1 MKRLVVCSDGTWNK
15 PDQPNPTNVVEVAT
29 TLKQVDA
36 AGISQLLFYD
46 PGVGTSTFDHLRGGA
61 FGVGLSKNIQ
71 QAYHFLVFNY
81 EPGDELFFFGFSRG
95 AYTVRSAVGLIRN
108 SGVLKREY
116 LGKSEE
122 AYQLYRRRDD
132 ASHPASDE
140 ATRFRQQYAHEPPV
154 KFIGVWDTVGALGV
168 PLPLVSKFWE
178 FHDVRLSRSVQ
189 YAYQALAIDERR
201 RHFKPALWEQHPE
214 APPTQVL
221 EQVWFAGVH
230 SNVGGGYA
238 SAGLSDIALLWMVN
252 KAEGCGLAFNRE
264 YLNRLVNKEGLD
276 PNALIRKDALDAL
289 GHSQN
294 PFFWIIGFGNYVRRL
309 GLDPSKKPVPVTK
322 ESAATTAVQRL
333 EDASAKYDAKNLRE
347 FLQGGGKNTPVP

>member
-15 PDQPNPTNVVEVAT
+15 PDQPNPTNVVKVAT
-29 TLKQVDA
+29 TLRQADA
-36 AGISQLLFYD
+36 AAISQLLFYD
-46 PGVGTSTFDHLRGGA
+46 PGVGTGTFDHLRGGA

-95 AYTVRSAVGLIRN
+95 AYTVRSTVGLIRN
-108 SGVLKREY
+108 SGLLKREY

-122 AYQLYRRRDD
+122 AYQLYRRRD
-132 ASHPASDE
+132 PASYPASEE
-140 ATRFRQQYAHEPPV
+140 ATRFRQQYAHEPAV

-189 YAYQALAIDERR
+189 YAYHALAIDERR
-201 RHFKPALWEQHPE
+201 KNFKPTLWEQHPE
-214 APPTQVL
+214 APQTQVL

-230 SNVGGGYA
+230 SDVGGGYA
-238 SAGLSDIALLWMVN
+238 SAALSDIALLWMVN
-252 KAEGCGLAFNRE
+252 KAEGCGLAFNRDSV
-264 YLNRLVNKEGLD
+264 NALVNQERLD
-276 PNALIRKDALDAL
+276 QNALVRRDALGPI

-294 PFFWIIGFGNYVRRL
+294 AFFWIIGFGNYVRRL
-309 GLDPSKKPVPVTK
+309 GPDPSKRPVPVTK
-322 ESAATTAVQRL
+322 ETAAITAVQRL

-347 FLQGGGKNTPVP
+347 FLRDGGKQTAVP